1 MGIGISTPIPWL
13 SSLPGPSRPGG
24 SSGGGGGGFTNTYSL
39 DFDGV
44 DDYVDLGSA
53 TTLNFVDS
61 FTISAWIKET
71 GNLNRGIFNSGNRSG
86 TQGWLL
92 YRTST
97 NKVAFK
103 CAARTA
109 TSTTSINTGD
119 WFHVLG
125 TWEKNAASNPYG
137 DVGSTGN
144 RIRIYVNGSLEATS
158 TRISTNPP
166 TYTGTI
172 YNDIATPY
180 SGSNEFLGNIDE
192 VSAFSSLLSPTQISD
207 IYNSGS
213 PTDLTSLSPVA
224 WYRNGDGAT
233 FPTIPDLGSGS
244 NNGTMTNMVSGD
256 IVAVVP

>member
-1 MGIGISTPIPWL
+1 MSGILINSYRYAA
-13 SSLPGPSRPGG
+13 S
-24 SSGGGGGGFTNTYSL
+24 GFTNTYSL
-39 DFDGV
+39 DFDGI
-44 DDYVDLGSA
+44 DALVDLGSA
-53 TTLNFVDS
+53 TTLNFTDD
-61 FTISAWIKET
+61 FTVSAWIKET
-71 GNLNRGIFNSGNRSG
+71 SSLNRGIFNSGNRNG
-86 TQGWLL
+86 AQGWILF
-92 YRTST
+92 RTSTT
-97 NKVAFK
+97 NKVAIK

-119 WFHVLG
+119 WFHVVG
-125 TWEKNAASNPYG
+125 TWEKNAANNPHG
-137 DVGSTGN
+137 DPGSTGN
-144 RIRIYVNGSLEATS
+144 RLRIYVNGNLEGTATRLS
-158 TRISTNPP
+158 TSPP

-180 SGSNEFLGNIDE
+180 DGNNPFLGNIDE

-233 FPTIPDLGSGS
+233 FPTIPDLGSGG
-244 NNGTMTNMVSGD
+244 NAGTMTNMVSGD

>member
-1 MGIGISTPIPWL
+1 MYIAIGNSV
-13 SSLPGPSRPGG
+13 G
-24 SSGGGGGGFTNTYSL
+24 SSSNAVSGSGGGGGFTNEFSL

-44 DDYVDLGSA
+44 DGYVDLGSA
-53 TTLNFVDS
+53 TTLNFVDDFS
-61 FTISAWIKET
+61 ISAWIKET
-71 GNLNRGIFNSGNRSG
+71 GNLNRGVFNSGNRSG
-86 TQGWLL
+86 SQGWLL

-103 CAARTA
+103 CAARTV

-125 TWEKNAASNPYG
+125 TWEKN
-137 DVGSTGN
+137 VGGGTGN
-144 RIRIYVNGSLEATS
+144 RIRIYVNGSLEATA
-158 TRISTNPP
+158 TRLSTNPP

-180 SGSNEFLGNIDE
+180 NGSNEFLGNIDE
-192 VSAFSSLLSPTQISD
+192 VSAFDKLLSTDEVNS
-207 IYNSGS
+207 IYNSGT

-233 FPTIPDLGSGS
+233 FPTIPDLGSGA
-244 NNGTMTNMVSGD
+244 NNGTMTNMVAGD

>member
-1 MGIGISTPIPWL
+1 MSGILINSYRYAA
-13 SSLPGPSRPGG
+13 S
-24 SSGGGGGGFTNTYSL
+24 GFTNEYSL

-53 TTLNFVDS
+53 TTLNFTND
-61 FTISAWIKET
+61 FTVSAWIKET
-71 GNLNRGIFNSGNRSG
+71 GSLNRGIFNSGDQFG
-86 TQGWLL
+86 AQGWLL
-92 YRTST
+92 FRAST
-97 NKVAFK
+97 HKASFK

-109 TSTTSINTGD
+109 ISTTLVNTGD
-119 WFHVLG
+119 WFHLVG
-125 TWEKNAASNPYG
+125 TWEKNAALNPHG
-137 DVGSTGN
+137 DPGSTGN
-144 RIRIYVNGSLEATS
+144 RIRIYVNGSLEGTS
-158 TRISTNPP
+158 TRLSTNPP

-180 SGSNEFLGNIDE
+180 NGSNEFLGNIDE
-192 VSAFSSLLSPTQISD
+192 VSAFNSLLSPTQISD

-233 FPTIPDLGSGS
+233 YPTIPDLGSGG
-244 NNGTMTNMVSGD
+244 NNGTMNNMVSGD

>member
-1 MGIGISTPIPWL
+1 

-24 SSGGGGGGFTNTYSL
+24 SGGGGGGGFTNTFSL

-44 DDYVDLGSA
+44 DDFVDLGSA
-53 TTLNFVDS
+53 NTLNFVDD
-61 FTISAWIKET
+61 FTVSAWIKQPAT
-71 GNLNRGIFNSGNRSG
+71 TTVFRGVFGSGDRIGN
-86 TQGWLL
+86 QGWIVFI
-92 YRTST
+92 T
-97 NKVAFK
+97 NGNKAAIK

-109 TSTTSINTGD
+109 TGTTSINDSD
-119 WFHVLG
+119 WFHLLG
-125 TWEKNAASNPYG
+125 TWEKNAANNPYG

-144 RIRIYVNGSLEATS
+144 RLRIYVNGNLDATA
-158 TRISTNPP
+158 TRLSTNPP

-172 YNDIATPY
+172 NNDIATPY
-180 SGSNEFLGNIDE
+180 NGNNEFLGNIDE
-192 VSAFSSLLSPTQISD
+192 VSAFNSLLSPTQISD

-233 FPTIPDLGSGS
+233 FPTIPDLGSGG
-244 NNGTMTNMVSGD
+244 NAGTMTNMVSGD